1 MIFIL
6 YIQLYILKHIYNTTH
21 IKHYMFTYKY
31 NCNVIHLLCY
41 NVFTQ

>member
-6 YIQLYILKHIYNTTH
+6 YIQLHILKHIYNTTY
-21 IKHYMFTYKY
+21 IKHYMFIYKH
-31 NCNVIHLLCY
+31 NCNVIYLLCY